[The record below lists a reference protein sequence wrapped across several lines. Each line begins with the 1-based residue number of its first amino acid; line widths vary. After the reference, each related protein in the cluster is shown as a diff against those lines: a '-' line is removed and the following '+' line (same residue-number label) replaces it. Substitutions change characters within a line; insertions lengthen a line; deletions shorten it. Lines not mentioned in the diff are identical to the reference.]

1 MNRIEFGSPM
11 EMVHRLEAAGED
23 ERRDLIYRMA
33 LDLSEA
39 RERLPQRYRDA
50 WCPMGCGKT
59 RTLSRRGVLD
69 CTSPDCTDPVA
80 ATSLLADRETEHL
93 VRLYAEADFTAK
105 HPIKERVGDR
115 LFECTIGAAM
125 LTKMARE
132 LEPGV
137 YRVARSPIGP
147 GGWSYERVEA

>member
-1 MNRIEFGSPM
+1 MNRIEFSTPM
-11 EMVHRLEAAGED
+11 EMVHRLEGLDED

-39 RERLPQRYRDA
+39 RERLQQRRVEG

-59 RTLSRRGVLD
+59 LTLARRGVLE
-69 CTSPDCTDPVA
+69 CTSPDCADPIA
-80 ATSLLADRETEHL
+80 ATSLLAERETEHI

-105 HPIKERVGDR
+105 HPIKERVADR

-125 LTKMARE
+125 LTKMARD